1 MLSNPN
7 ITKQPFRGAPHTVA
21 TIKKAALTAQQHY
34 SVRQLAEDIC
44 KDVRSK
50 DYLSEMLAIYHYC
63 CANANYRRDPRTIE
77 LVKAPWKIIEE
88 ELFRGRK
95 PQIDCDD
102 FSALLAALL
111 LSMGASVRVVTVA
124 FKHMKY
130 AGQRQ
135 YSHVFVQAYEPRS
148 AKWITLDPVAGENTK
163 AMHDRTVAAK
173 IYPIA

>member
-1 MLSNPN
+1 MFKNPT
-7 ITKQPFRGAPHTVA
+7 IIKESFKGAPHTVA
-21 TIKKAALTAQQHY
+21 TIKKAALAAQQHY

-63 CANANYRRDPRTIE
+63 CTNVNYRRDPRTIE
-77 LVKAPWKIIEE
+77 LVKAPWKVIEE
-88 ELFRGRK
+88 ELFKGRK
-95 PQIDCDD
+95 PQGDCDD
-102 FSALLAALL
+102 YSALLAALL
-111 LSMGASVRVVTVA
+111 LSIGCSVRIVTVA
-124 FKHMKY
+124 FKHMRY

-148 AKWITLDPVAGENTK
+148 DQWITLDPVAGENTK
-163 AMHDRTVAAK
+163 AMHKRAVAAK